1 MQHALGRA
9 SACAAACLLAA
20 CMFPLSDSAY
30 YTNAV
35 TATTGVISTGD
46 YSLHV
51 EAVLNGDT
59 LTVTNQ
65 NPQYACKLYV
75 LEGGSFRSFGEVEYQ
90 VLPIG
95 ELITISNITSSA
107 TFYAATS
114 YQTLTPDSVQGT
126 LGNNMI
132 QVVPNTPTPPEPLL
146 LAAEEE
152 GSDTPV
158 PETVID
164 PDTQPPEETPAASPE
179 PPAAE
184 SAANEAEAPAEEN
197 TAAPEEAPIPAEE
210 NTAVTEDVPA
220 VEENT
225 VEPPAMQDTPP
236 EETPNEETS
245 SA

>member
-1 MQHALGRA
+1 MQHTLGRA

-20 CMFPLSDSAY
+20 CLFPLSASAY
-30 YTNAV
+30 YTNTV

-46 YSLHV
+46 YSLQV

-59 LTVTNQ
+59 LTVTNR

-75 LEGGSFRSFGEVEYQ
+75 LEGGLFRSFGEVEYQ

-95 ELITISNITSSA
+95 ERITISNITSSA

-114 YQTLTPDSVQGT
+114 YQTLTPASVQGT

-132 QVVPNTPTPPEPLL
+132 PVVPHVVPTTSPEPLL

-152 GSDTPV
+152 GSDPPV
-158 PETVID
+158 PETASPKTVVD
-164 PDTQPPEETPAASPE
+164 PDTQPSEETPAASPE

-184 SAANEAEAPAEEN
+184 SASNEAE
-197 TAAPEEAPIPAEE
+197 
-210 NTAVTEDVPA
+210 
-220 VEENT
+220 
-225 VEPPAMQDTPP
+225 PPRRGKHRGPGRSP
-236 EETPNEETS
+236 HPC
-245 SA
+245 